1 MLAGSGVMGTSQPKQ
16 PMRLLMLL
24 AMCLSAT
31 LAHASVPNSQPT
43 EIAAL
48 RSSESRSA
56 EELRQQAIALRDGS
70 EDRVLRAWATLAL
83 AEFENDLENSDVALP
98 LLEGVLA
105 EAQALELMD
114 LEFEAL
120 SRQGTIL
127 VNRGRSAET
136 DVVLGAA
143 KTLVDATGHP
153 PWRARWLHNRGVL
166 ERKLGRFDV
175 ATDYFEQSLAV
186 LREMGDERG
195 IARGLNSIGMLHG
208 RTGRFSDAM
217 LVHKEALELARK
229 VEDPGEIARSLRLLG
244 VLHRNLNDEELG
256 SRYLR
261 EALDYVE
268 ARNTR
273 EAITLLGELTKSLLL
288 LGRIDEAEA
297 SATQAAAMAENSGS
311 PPNRVSAYTRM
322 AEVRLEQGNLDEAM
336 AWTERAFES
345 FDAVAIRDQ
354 ILLRLTRAQVLAARE
369 ESAEALKQAAT
380 VLDATRKVGDRILE
394 RSALRLL
401 ADQQLLTGDAAS
413 AFVTLNAFQALDKEL
428 AIDLAARRIAV
439 LEGSLESERIQA
451 ERALLERDNAIQSL
465 RLNRQRWMG
474 AGLLIGV
481 VALLMLAALL
491 YSRFRSA
498 QRRNRE
504 ITESRDELAKLHRA
518 LTESAIELQRVAHSD
533 ALTGLAN
540 RHALAK
546 ELDSRLAEAQA
557 AGAPLSVLILD
568 VDLFKQINDRHG
580 HLAGD
585 AVLRELAIR
594 LRNAARGDSAIGR
607 WGGEEFIAVLSAC
620 ELPDAMTVADRLREA
635 ISMEPVHFAE
645 REIPVTASIGVATSL
660 HPHPPNIDPL
670 IATADD
676 ALYRAKH
683 AGRNRCEGAVVG
695 VG

>member
-1 MLAGSGVMGTSQPKQ
+1 MSASHPKQ
-16 PMRLLMLL
+16 PMGLFVLL
-24 AMCLSAT
+24 AMLWAVCFAQ
-31 LAHASVPNSQPT
+31 ASVPNSQPA

-56 EELRQQAIALRDGS
+56 DQLRQQAIVLRDGS
-70 EDRVLRAWATLAL
+70 QDRVMRAWATLAL
-83 AEFENDLENSDVALP
+83 AEFENDLENADVALQ
-98 LLEGVLA
+98 LLEEVLA
-105 EAQALELMD
+105 EARTLDLMD
-114 LEFEAL
+114 LQFDVL
-120 SRQGTIL
+120 GRQATIL

-136 DVVLGAA
+136 EVVLSAA
-143 KTLVDATGHP
+143 KDLVDAANHP
-153 PWRARWLHNRGVL
+153 AWRARWLHNRGVL

-175 ATDYFEQSLAV
+175 ATDYFEQSLA
-186 LREMGDERG
+186 LMRELNDDRG
-195 IARGLNSIGMLHG
+195 VARELNSIGMLHG

-217 LVHKEALELARK
+217 LVHKEALDLARK

-288 LGRIDEAEA
+288 LGNIDEAEA
-297 SATQAAAMAENSGS
+297 SATQAASMAESSGS

-345 FDAVAIRDQ
+345 FSAVAIRDQ
-354 ILLRLTRAQVLAARE
+354 ILLQLTRAQVLAARG
-369 ESAEALKQAAT
+369 ESVEALEEAAT
-380 VLDATRKVGDRILE
+380 VLKATRDVGDRILE

-401 ADQQLLTGDAAS
+401 ADQQLLTGDAAN

-428 AIDLAARRIAV
+428 AIDLAARRIAM
-439 LEGSLESERIQA
+439 LQGSLESERIQA
-451 ERALLERDNAIQSL
+451 ERALLERDNAIQAL
-465 RLNRQRWMG
+465 TLNRQRWMG

-498 QRRNRE
+498 EQSKRQ

-518 LTESAIELQRVAHSD
+518 LLDSSIELERMAHSD

-546 ELDSRLAEAQA
+546 ELDHRLAQAQA

-568 VDLFKQINDRHG
+568 IDLFKQINDRHG

-585 AVLRELAIR
+585 AVLREIAIR
-594 LRNAARGDSAIGR
+594 LRNVARGDSAIGR
-607 WGGEEFIAVLSAC
+607 WGGEEFIAVLSHCDLANA
-620 ELPDAMTVADRLREA
+620 LAVADRLCKA
-635 ISMEPVHFAE
+635 ISAQPVRFEE
-645 REIPVTASIGVATSL
+645 REIPVTASAGVATSL
-660 HPHPPNIDPL
+660 HPHPNSIDPL
-670 IATADD
+670 IASADD

-683 AGRNRCEGAVVG
+683 AGRNRCEGTVVG
-695 VG
+695 SG